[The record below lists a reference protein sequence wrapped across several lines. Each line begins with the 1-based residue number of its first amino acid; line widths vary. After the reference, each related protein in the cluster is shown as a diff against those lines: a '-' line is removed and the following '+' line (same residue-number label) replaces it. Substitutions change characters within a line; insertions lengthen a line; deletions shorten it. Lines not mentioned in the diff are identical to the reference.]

1 MGGALP
7 PTPEIPDPVPFLS
20 RRQFLLTLGTS
31 GLVAAGGSPPFAF
44 AAPAPTPVTP
54 KALRLTDQQRADLLL
69 VQDYLNSIHTL
80 TSRFTQTTPDGR
92 QSHGQIYLSRPGQM
106 RIEYDPPIPVLLVA
120 DGNGSIY
127 YYDRELQQVTDMR
140 ANQTPAGFLLRDRIA
155 LSGDLTVTTYEHN
168 PGAIRVGVFET
179 KEPGDG
185 MVTMVF
191 DDKPLQLRQWTVVD
205 AQRKEVTVTLDNP
218 HFGVAVDPK
227 LFYWTDPRPTTTG
240 R

>member
-1 MGGALP
+1 VP
-7 PTPEIPDPVPFLS
+7 PIS

-31 GLVAAGGSPPFAF
+31 GLMAAIGPFPFAF
-44 AAPAPTPVTP
+44 GAPPAPAPVAP
-54 KALRLTDQQRADLLL
+54 KALRLTDQQRAELLL
-69 VQDYLNSIHTL
+69 VQDYLNGIHTL
-80 TSRFTQTTPDGR
+80 SSRFTQVTPDGR
-92 QSHGQIYLSRPGQM
+92 QSHGQIYLSRPGRM

-127 YYDRELQQVTDMR
+127 YYDRELQQVSDMR
-140 ANQTPAGFLLRDRIA
+140 AGQTPAGFLLRDRIT

-191 DDKPLQLRQWTVVD
+191 DDKPIQLHQWTVVD

-218 HFGVAVDPK
+218 HFGAAVDPK
-227 LFYWTDPRPTTTG
+227 LFYWTDPRPTATG
-240 R
+240 K